1 MLKHWLAITLRHMS
15 RHKGYT
21 AVNVLGLAV
30 GMVCAMLIFLY
41 IQYELSFD
49 RHHEKA
55 ERIYRVAVNEDA
67 RSPRSMV
74 MAMKEDFPEVRQFVR
89 LLPTFGTW
97 IMRYEDRLYY
107 EKGVYWADQSLFDV
121 FTMPLVRG
129 DPKHAL
135 EAPYTVVISEDIARK
150 YFGDEDPIGKTMVA
164 DNGFL
169 LLTVTGVM
177 ENIPENAHFHADF
190 FISLA
195 TGYEEFNW
203 TRTDD
208 IWLAFLFYTY
218 VVFPEGHSTAE
229 TEAKLPA
236 FVERH
241 IGDRLEAR
249 GGHFDMKLQPVTDIH
264 LYSHLENEPGA
275 NTDINYLYILS
286 AIGLFILLIASVNY
300 VNLSTAQYAHRTH
313 EIGMRKVLGASR
325 TQLIRQSLGE
335 SVLLALLAVAIA
347 LAVVWFVSPY
357 YDGLLGMPVAG
368 SFSVHPAWW
377 IGLPLFAIL
386 IGVLSGGYP
395 ALVFSS
401 MQTGPGLS
409 SGRRLEPGGAWS
421 RKILVSAQFAISIAL
436 IIGTGILFSQVRFI
450 QDKNLGFDKDLVIA
464 IPTVEEVSRNYQP
477 WKEELMQY
485 TGVAGVSQG
494 ASLPGLVGNIGRA
507 STGTVQRAEDPADVR
522 HDIQGFGATAD
533 FVETLG
539 MELLAGRSHRGPL
552 RDNPEF
558 VNVMIN
564 EAALRALG
572 WETPD
577 EAIGRQVRFGNNMLR
592 TVIGVLRD
600 FHFRTLH
607 LPIEPLVLFHGVGQ
621 HLVIRLE
628 PNDLRNTLA
637 HIEQTWTRS
646 FPDYPFAY
654 TFLDEDIDRLYRNE
668 LRIGYFFGVFALVAV
683 ILTCLGLFALVSYTV
698 ERRIREI
705 GIRRAIGASVHRM
718 IGTLSAEFVGLA
730 LAANLVAW
738 PAAWLIMGRWLENF
752 AYRVEIG
759 WEIFFV
765 SGGMALLITIMT
777 IGYHV
782 TRAAFANPADV
793 LRSE

>member
-1 MLKHWLAITLRHMS
+1 MFKNWLAITLRQMN

-21 AVNVLGLAV
+21 AINVLGLAV
-30 GMVCAMLIFLY
+30 GMVCAMFIFLY

-55 ERIYRVAVNEDA
+55 GQIYRVAVNEDA

-74 MAMKEDFPEVRQFVR
+74 PAMKEEFPEVRQFVR

-97 IMRYEDRLYY
+97 IMRYEDRLFY
-107 EKGVYWADQSLFDV
+107 EKRVYWADQSLFDV
-121 FTMPLVRG
+121 FTMPLLRG
-129 DPKHAL
+129 DPDHAL
-135 EAPYTVVISEDIARK
+135 EAPNTVVISEDIASR
-150 YFGDEDPIGKTMVA
+150 YFGDEDPIGKIMVA

-169 LLTVTGVM
+169 SLTVTGVM

-195 TGYEEFNW
+195 TGYEVFNW
-203 TRTDD
+203 TQTDD

-218 VVFPEGHSTAE
+218 VVFPEGHSVAE

-249 GGHFDMKLQPVTDIH
+249 GGHFEMKLQPVTDIH

-275 NTDINYLYILS
+275 NTDISYLYILS

-300 VNLSTAQYAHRTH
+300 VNLSTAQYTHRTH

-325 TQLIRQSLGE
+325 TQLIRQSLCE
-335 SVLLALLAVAIA
+335 SALLSLLALAIA
-347 LAVVWFVSPY
+347 LAAARFLSPHF
-357 YDGLLGMPVAG
+357 DALLGMPVTA
-368 SFSVHPAWW
+368 SFSLQPAWW
-377 IGLPLFAIL
+377 IGLPFIAVL
-386 IGVLSGGYP
+386 IGLLSGGYP
-395 ALVFSS
+395 ALVFASAQA
-401 MQTGPGLS
+401 MPGLKA
-409 SGRRLEPGGAWS
+409 GRRFEPGGAWS
-421 RKILVSAQFAISIAL
+421 RKILVGAQFAISIAL
-436 IIGTGILFSQVRFI
+436 IIGTGILFNQVGYI
-450 QDKNLGFDKDLVIA
+450 QNKNLGFEKEQVIV
-464 IPTVEEVSRNYQP
+464 IPTVEQVSRNYQP
-477 WKEELMQY
+477 WKDELVGY
-485 TGVAGVSQG
+485 TGVTGVSQG

-507 STGTVQRAEDPADVR
+507 LTGTVQRAEDPAEVR
-522 HDIQGFGATAD
+522 HDVQGIRVAAD

-539 MELLAGRSHRGPL
+539 MELLAGRSFRGPL
-552 RDNPEF
+552 NDNPEF
-558 VNVMIN
+558 MNVLIN
-564 EAALRALG
+564 EAAMRALG
-572 WETPD
+572 WETPE
-577 EAIGRQVRFGNNMLR
+577 EAIGREVRFGNNMMR

-621 HLVIRLE
+621 HLVIGLV
-628 PNDLRNTLA
+628 PDDLQNTLA
-637 HIEQTWTRS
+637 HIEETWTRS

-668 LRIGYFFGVFALVAV
+668 TRIGYFFGVFALVAV

-718 IGTLSAEFVGLA
+718 IATLSAEFVGLA

-738 PAAWLIMGRWLENF
+738 PAAWLIMERWLEHF
-752 AYRVEIG
+752 AYRAEIG
-759 WEIFFV
+759 WEIFFA
-765 SGGMALLITIMT
+765 SGGLALLITMMT